1 MRDRHPTEEALADM
15 SGAEPFAPFVV
26 RALWRTDITALPRW
40 KANGVKLARVVYAV
54 VRDVVEGRLALH
66 AASLV
71 YTTILSLVPIL
82 ALAFSILKGFGVHY
96 RFEPL
101 LMRALSPLGS
111 QAQMIAERLMSF
123 VDKMD
128 VGVLGAV
135 GLALLFYTAVSVVQ
149 KIEAACNE
157 IWHVRRERPLGR
169 KITDYLSILL
179 IGPVLMFSALGIA
192 ASVLASE
199 PVRQLSEI
207 RPLGVLID
215 MAIRAAPI
223 LLVIGTFAFLYKFIP
238 NTRVPII
245 SALVGGIVATLIWL
259 LAGMAFAQF
268 VQGATSYTA
277 IYSALASLIL
287 FFIWLDVSWLII
299 LVGAAISF
307 YHAHPEYILLG
318 SRQPTLSSRNCE
330 RLALAIGHT
339 IGKALYAG
347 EGPLT
352 TGALA
357 RGLGV
362 PEHAVS
368 ETLRALSAAE
378 LVSRTAAQPPRWVPT
393 QPLDAASVKALL
405 DAAREHGN
413 GVGIRVLPGPAGELE
428 RAIDRALDEALGGWT
443 LRDLALG
450 LDARDSPK
458 TAAAPPRPARRADRA

>member
-1 MRDRHPTEEALADM
+1 MRDRHLDEPLANT
-15 SGAEPFAPFVV
+15 SEAEPFAPHVV
-26 RALWRTDITALPRW
+26 RALWRSDITTLPRW
-40 KANGVKLARVVYAV
+40 KADSIKLARVVYAV
-54 VRDVVEGRLALH
+54 VRDVVEGRLALY
-66 AASLV
+66 AGSLV

-101 LMRALSPLGS
+101 LMEALSPLGS
-111 QAQMIAERLMSF
+111 QAQMIAEGLMDF
-123 VDKMD
+123 VSKMD

-135 GLALLFYTAVSVVQ
+135 GLALLFYTAISVVQ
-149 KIEAACNE
+149 KVEAACNE
-157 IWHVRRERPLGR
+157 IWHVRQERPLAR
-169 KITDYLSILL
+169 KITDYLSVLL
-179 IGPVLMFSALGIA
+179 ISPVLLFSALAIV

-215 MAIRAAPI
+215 MGIRAAPVV
-223 LLVIGTFAFLYKFIP
+223 LFVVTFTFLYKFIP
-238 NTRVPII
+238 NTRVPIL
-245 SALVGGIVATLIWL
+245 SALVGGIIATVIWV
-259 LAGMAFAQF
+259 LAGMVFAKF
-268 VQGATSYTA
+268 VQSATSYTA

-287 FFIWLDVSWLII
+287 FLIWMNVSWLIV
-299 LVGAAISF
+299 LVGAAVSF
-307 YHAHPEYILLG
+307 YHAHPEYSLLG
-318 SRQPTLSSRNCE
+318 WREAILSGRDRE

-357 RGLGV
+357 RRLGV
-362 PEHAVS
+362 PEPAVRDV
-368 ETLRALSAAE
+368 LRAMSAAK
-378 LVSRTAAQPPRWVPT
+378 LMARTGTQPPQWLPT

-413 GVGIRVLPGPAGELE
+413 GVGIEVPPGSAKELE
-428 RAIDRALDEALGGWT
+428 HAIDRAVDEALSGWT

-450 LDARDSPK
+450 PEARDSGK
-458 TAAAPPRPARRADRA
+458 AAIASPRPARRVDRA

>member
-1 MRDRHPTEEALADM
+1 MRDRQPAEETLPNM
-15 SGAEPFAPFVV
+15 SGVEPFAPFVV
-26 RALWRTDITALPRW
+26 RALWRTNLAALPRW
-40 KANGVKLARVVYAV
+40 KATGIKLARILYAV
-54 VRDVVEGRLALH
+54 VRDVVDGRLALY

-82 ALAFSILKGFGVHY
+82 ALAFSVLKGFGVHY

-101 LMRALSPLGS
+101 LMQALAPLGS

-149 KIEAACNE
+149 KIEAACNQ
-157 IWHVRRERPLGR
+157 IWHVRRERPLVR

-179 IGPVLMFSALGIA
+179 IGPVLMFSALGIT

-215 MAIRAAPI
+215 MVIRVTPI
-223 LLVIGTFAFLYKFIP
+223 LLVVGAFTFLYKVIP
-238 NTRVPII
+238 NTRVPIL
-245 SALVGGIVATLIWL
+245 SALVGGIVATAIWV

-268 VQGATSYTA
+268 VQGATSYEA

-287 FFIWLDVSWLII
+287 FLIWLDVSWLIV
-299 LVGAAISF
+299 LVGAAVSF

-318 SRQPTLSSRNCE
+318 FGEATLSSRARE

-339 IGKALYAG
+339 MGKALYAG

-357 RGLGV
+357 RRLRV
-362 PEHAVS
+362 PENAVS
-368 ETLRALSAAE
+368 QILDALAAAG
-378 LVSRTAAQPPRWVPT
+378 LVSRTAAAPPRWVPT

-405 DAAREHGN
+405 DAAREHGD
-413 GVGIRVLPGPAGELE
+413 GVEIEVPPGPADELE
-428 RAIDRALDEALGGWT
+428 RAIDRALHEVLSDWT

-450 LDARDSPK
+450 RDARDLPK
-458 TAAAPPRPARRADRA
+458 PAAAAPRPARTADRA

>member
-1 MRDRHPTEEALADM
+1 MRDRHPAEKTLPDL
-15 SGAEPFAPFVV
+15 SGVEPFAPSVV
-26 RALWRTDITALPRW
+26 SALWRADTTAPPRW
-40 KANGVKLARVVYAV
+40 KADGIEWARVVYAV

-101 LMRALSPLGS
+101 LMQALKPLGS
-111 QAQMIAERLMSF
+111 QSQEIAERLMSF
-123 VDKMD
+123 VDKMN

-157 IWHVRRERPLGR
+157 IWHVRRERPLAR

-179 IGPVLMFSALGIA
+179 IGPVLIFSALGIA

-207 RPLGVLID
+207 RPLGAVID
-215 MAIRAAPI
+215 TAIRVAPI
-223 LLVIGTFAFLYKFIP
+223 VLVIGAFTFLYKFIP
-238 NTRVPII
+238 NTRVPFI
-245 SALVGGIVATLIWL
+245 SALVGGSVATVIWV
-259 LAGMAFAQF
+259 LAGIAFAQF
-268 VQGATSYTA
+268 AQGATSYTA
-277 IYSALASLIL
+277 IYSALASLVL
-287 FFIWLDVSWLII
+287 FFIWLDVSWLIV
-299 LVGAAISF
+299 LVGAAVSF

-318 SRQPTLSSRNCE
+318 SREPTLSGRHRE
-330 RLALAIGHT
+330 QLALAVGHT
-339 IGKALYAG
+339 IGRAMYAG
-347 EGPLT
+347 EEPLT

-357 RGLGV
+357 RRLSI
-362 PEHAVS
+362 PEYAVS
-368 ETLRALSAAE
+368 ETLRALTAAK
-378 LVSRTAAQPPRWVPT
+378 LVSRTEAQPTRWLPT
-393 QPLDAASVKALL
+393 RPLDRVRVKALL

-413 GVGIRVLPGPAGELE
+413 GVNITALPGPAGELE
-428 RAIDRALDEALGGWT
+428 QAVDRALDEAVGGWT

-450 LDARDSPK
+450 SDAPDSPR
-458 TAAAPPRPARRADRA
+458 TAIAAPRPAHPADRA